1 MRVVFLRL
9 FVCSLGLLLAAA
21 GPLAAQEST
30 LQGTWAL
37 DLKSSQNVPEAQ
49 KGVDLKIAFRGNQ
62 VTISRFVGDKAVGEP
77 MVLTLDGAKRSQ
89 DVGGKPA
96 TIVAKWLTRG
106 TKFEQVV
113 SMPQPGSVFVATQSV
128 VTEVSPSGG
137 TMTRTYAIRLAN
149 ETEDRLLV
157 YRRK

>member
-1 MRVVFLRL
+1 MRVFLRV

-21 GPLAAQEST
+21 GPLAAEEST
-30 LQGTWAL
+30 LQGTWVL

-62 VTISRFVGDKAVGEP
+62 VTIARFVGEKAVGEP
-77 MVLTLDGAKRSQ
+77 MVLTLDGAKRPQ

-96 TIVAKWLTRG
+96 TMVAKWLTRG

-137 TMTRTYAIRLAN
+137 TMTRTYSIKLAN